1 MKILDTANTGARLKA
16 FLLWGVLLF
25 VVQYVSSMFL
35 AGSPSGT
42 VIIIA
47 ITLLFS
53 AFAGYMVA
61 NALKNNTGDKRSAAI
76 YGAVV
81 PIFAT
86 ILGLLVAYLTSEE
99 LNFSLPLL
107 PMLAGLV
114 GGYLSQRRF

>member
-1 MKILDTANTGARLKA
+1 MKILDPGNAGARIKA

-25 VVQYVSSMFL
+25 VVQY
-35 AGSPSGT
+35 GSGLLLTSTPNGII
-42 VIIIA
+42 IIIA
-47 ITLLFS
+47 VTLLFS
-53 AFAGYMVA
+53 VFAGYMTA
-61 NALKNNTGDKRSAAI
+61 NSLKNNTGDKRSSAI

-86 ILGLLVAYLTSEE
+86 LIGWVVALVTGAPLH
-99 LNFSLPLL
+99 FSLPLL